1 MVPFLSRRIRICG
14 GVDPQ
19 DVILGHNGCVGKA
32 AFRVSRCRCLCHARS
47 RKHRLIGIPTVLDVS
62 LFLKRVPRERLAVVI
77 MLTALCLAAFG
88 GALMKILTE
97 SLSPPL
103 VSWFRF
109 AIYGL
114 LLVPIAM
121 WRAGPGCFRPTRP
134 LVQVGRGLM
143 LAAGNTAF
151 MYGVRHVDYA
161 NAIAILYVYPF
172 IMIALSALV
181 LGERVSGSAWIG
193 VVGGFSGVLLVVRPD
208 MSGLDPSAMF
218 ILFTGTMVALQML
231 FNRKLGVLSDPVVV
245 SMWGALAATGGLTV
259 MLPFVWH
266 VPAPEELRLILLL
279 SVITALSQTLMITA
293 MSMASADRIAPFTYF
308 EIIAAI
314 LIGLAMFGTLPDV
327 LAWVGMALIITS
339 GTAVKR
345 LTNLWKGFGREKP

>member
-1 MVPFLSRRIRICG
+1 ML
-14 GVDPQ
+14 D
-19 DVILGHNGCVGKA
+19 
-32 AFRVSRCRCLCHARS
+32 
-47 RKHRLIGIPTVLDVS
+47 IPS
-62 LFLKRVPRERLAVVI
+62 LLKRIPRDSLAVI
-77 MLTALCLAAFG
+77 TMLTALCLAALG

-97 SLSPPL
+97 TLSPPL

-109 AIYGL
+109 AAYGL
-114 LLVPIAM
+114 LLVPIAL

-134 LVQVGRGLM
+134 LVQIGRGLM

-161 NAIAILYVYPF
+161 NAIAILYIYPF

-193 VVGGFSGVLLVVRPD
+193 VAGGFSGVLLVVRPD
-208 MSGLDPSAMF
+208 MSGLDPAAMF

-266 VPAPEELRLILLL
+266 VPEPEELRLILLL
-279 SVITALSQTLMITA
+279 ALITALSQTLMITA
-293 MSMASADRIAPFTYF
+293 MSMAQADRIAPFTYF

-314 LIGLAMFGTLPDV
+314 LIGFAMFGTLPDV
-327 LAWVGMALIITS
+327 LAWIGMGLIITS

-345 LTNLWKGFGREKP
+345 LPDILKALGGKKS

>member
-1 MVPFLSRRIRICG
+1 MLKPLSIIE
-14 GVDPQ
+14 
-19 DVILGHNGCVGKA
+19 
-32 AFRVSRCRCLCHARS
+32 
-47 RKHRLIGIPTVLDVS
+47 
-62 LFLKRVPRERLAVVI
+62 RVPRDTLAVVI
-77 MLTALCLAAFG
+77 MLTALCLAALG

-109 AIYGL
+109 AAYGI
-114 LLVPIAM
+114 LLVPIAL
-121 WRAGPGCFRPTRP
+121 WRVGPGCFRPTRP
-134 LVQVGRGLM
+134 MVQIGRGLM

-181 LGERVSGSAWIG
+181 LGERVSGSAWFG

-208 MSGLDPSAMF
+208 MSGLDPAAMF

-259 MLPFVWH
+259 MLPFVWR
-266 VPAPEELRLILLL
+266 VPEPEQIRLILLL
-279 SVITALSQTLMITA
+279 ALITALSQTLMITA
-293 MSMASADRIAPFTYF
+293 MSMAQADRIAPFTYF

-314 LIGLAMFGTLPDV
+314 LIGLAMFGTLPDL
-327 LAWVGMALIITS
+327 LAWTGMALIIIS
-339 GTAVKR
+339 GTVVKR
-345 LTNLWKGFGREKP
+345 LPDIMKFLRGKRS